1 MNQPPNIAASVHT
14 RLKNQFNSAREDFQV
29 ILTRYAL
36 ERFLYRM
43 SQSSHQEQF
52 ILKGA
57 LLFSVWSDQPHR
69 PTRDLDLL
77 GRGDNTL
84 SYLEQVFSDIC
95 QTIVPDDGL
104 EFNPDTIKSQKI
116 KEDQEYEGV
125 RINLQA
131 NLTGTRTRIPV
142 QIDIGFGDA
151 YIGRSHNH
159 ELVIENN

>member
-1 MNQPPNIAASVHT
+1 MNQSPNIAASVRT
-14 RLKNQFNSAREDFQV
+14 RLKNQSTSAREDFQV

-36 ERFLYRM
+36 ERFLYRI
-43 SQSSHQEQF
+43 SQSLYQEQF

-77 GRGDNTL
+77 GQGDNTL
-84 SYLEQVFSDIC
+84 SYLEQVFSAIC

-116 KEDQEYEGV
+116 KEDQEYEGA
-125 RINLQA
+125 RIKESKK
-131 NLTGTRTRIPV
+131 PV
-142 QIDIGFGDA
+142 ISFSDFNFICKPT
-151 YIGRSHNH
+151 Y
-159 ELVIENN
+159 